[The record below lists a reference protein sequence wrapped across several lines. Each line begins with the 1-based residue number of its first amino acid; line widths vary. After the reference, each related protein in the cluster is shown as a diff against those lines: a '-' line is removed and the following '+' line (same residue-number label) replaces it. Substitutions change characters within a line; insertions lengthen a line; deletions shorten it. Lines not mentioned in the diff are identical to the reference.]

1 VQSLELVIMILALR
15 IHGVPNL
22 MEVARDLILLCHL
35 RFRQR
40 LSRID
45 RLMLY
50 FIEMFD
56 GVFDLLECA
65 I

>member
-1 VQSLELVIMILALR
+1 MILALR